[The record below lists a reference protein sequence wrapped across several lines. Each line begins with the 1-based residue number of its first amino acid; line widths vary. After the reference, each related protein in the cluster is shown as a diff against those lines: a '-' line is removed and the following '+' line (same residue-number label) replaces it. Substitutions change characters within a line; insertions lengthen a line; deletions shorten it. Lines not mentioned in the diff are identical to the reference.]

1 MTMFCPICEDKLVT
15 VSAMTHGCCR
25 CQQLWL
31 MLNGKLQ
38 DGGPWPVA
46 QDYDYIPGGGKARL
60 VGAFVMFMLLG
71 LIALIS
77 LVKSFLSVH

>member
-1 MTMFCPICEDKLVT
+1 MDRYCPICEDKLVT

-38 DGGPWPVA
+38 DGGDWPVA
-46 QDYDYIPGGGKARL
+46 RRMDK
-60 VGAFVMFMLLG
+60 GAIYA
-71 LIALIS
+71 LIAAVVLTATGLAGLTLLIRS
-77 LVKSFLSVH
+77 LFSGL